1 MIINNF
7 LTDHFY
13 SKKTILKRKP
23 IFIWSVQRTKG
34 LDKTINIWINEVF
47 PNSKNAKFYIFG
59 VKTIQKN
66 YKQNFLK
73 SKNIFFK
80 GKVNINI
87 LRKYYSNSMGMI
99 CLGYDETFCLNALEA
114 NSMGLPI
121 ISFGYSALNEI
132 IKNNYNGFIIKD
144 YNQLSN
150 KIISIINFNNSYRN
164 KIINNSLLASKKFDR
179 YIIIKKWLKII

>member
-1 MIINNF
+1 
-7 LTDHFY
+7 
-13 SKKTILKRKP
+13 
-23 IFIWSVQRTKG
+23 
-34 LDKTINIWINEVF
+34 
-47 PNSKNAKFYIFG
+47 
-59 VKTIQKN
+59 
-66 YKQNFLK
+66 
-73 SKNIFFK
+73 
-80 GKVNINI
+80 
-87 LRKYYSNSMGMI
+87 MGMI

-164 KIINNSLLASKKFDR
+164 KIINNSSLFSKKFDR
-179 YIIIKKWLKII
+179 YIILKKWLKII